1 MAEVARMEQLAPEH
15 RLDPERVVQDIAAA
29 GRPAFYEADVDAII
43 ARLRP
48 LVQAPDVIVVLSNGG
63 FGNIHERLL
72 REL

>member
-1 MAEVARMEQLAPEH
+1 MVA
-15 RLDPERVVQDIAAA
+15 DIAKA

-48 LVQAPDVIVVLSNGG
+48 LVNKPDVIVILSNGG

-72 REL
+72 KEL